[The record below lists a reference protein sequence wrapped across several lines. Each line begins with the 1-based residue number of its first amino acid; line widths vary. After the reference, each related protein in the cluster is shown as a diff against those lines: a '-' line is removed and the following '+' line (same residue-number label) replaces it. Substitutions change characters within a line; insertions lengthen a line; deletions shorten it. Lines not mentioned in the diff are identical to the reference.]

1 MATFAYLRVSTN
13 DQTTEQQLHAITQA
27 GYEVGERL
35 VYTEQGISGKIPA
48 MQREQF
54 KRLSDQITSG
64 DSLVVAKLDR
74 LGRDTMDVIT
84 TIEALIARGVS
95 VVVLGLGV
103 LDSSP
108 TSRLTLTMLAAISQ
122 FERELI
128 GERTKAALAV
138 KKANG
143 AVLGRPKKVDNAELK
158 AQAFALLNEHRLSWR
173 KTAAQ
178 LDVSLSTL
186 QRLMK

>member
-1 MATFAYLRVSTN
+1 MATFAYLRVSTQ
-13 DQTTEQQLHAITQA
+13 DQTTEQQLAAIEQA

-35 VYTEQGISGKIPA
+35 VYTEHGVSGKIPA

-54 KRLSDQITSG
+54 KQLSTQIAKG

-74 LGRDTMDVIT
+74 LGRDTRDVIA
-84 TIEALIARGVS
+84 TIETLIDRGITVA
-95 VVVLGLGV
+95 VLNMGK
-103 LDSSP
+103 LDNTP

-128 GERTKAALAV
+128 GERTKEALAI

-143 AVLGRPKKVDNAELK
+143 VQLGRPMKINDADLKIKAVEL
-158 AQAFALLNEHRLSWR
+158 FAAGGSWR
-173 KTAAQ
+173 KTAAA
-178 LDVSLSTL
+178 LNISLSTL

>member
-13 DQTTEQQLHAITQA
+13 DQTTEQQLAAILQA
-27 GYEVGERL
+27 GYVVGERL
-35 VYTEQGISGKIPA
+35 VYIEQGVSGKIPA

-54 KRLSDQITSG
+54 KQLSNQITTG

-74 LGRDTMDVIT
+74 LGRDTLDVIA

-95 VVVLGLGV
+95 VIVLGLGV

-143 AVLGRPKKVDNAELK
+143 VKLGRPVKITDEALK
-158 AQAFALLNEHRLSWR
+158 AKAKELLDAGTSWR
-173 KTAAQ
+173 KTAKE
-178 LDVSLSTL
+178 LDISLSTL
-186 QRLMK
+186 QRMMK

>member
-13 DQTTEQQLHAITQA
+13 DQTTEQQLAAITQA
-27 GYEVGERL
+27 GYAVGDRL
-35 VYTEQGISGKIPA
+35 VYTEQGVSGKIPA

-54 KRLSDQITSG
+54 KRLSDQIAPG
-64 DSLVVAKLDR
+64 DVLVVAKLDR
-74 LGRDTMDVIT
+74 LGRDTLDVIT
-84 TIEALIARGVS
+84 TIEALIARGVA
-95 VVVLGLGV
+95 VAVLGLGM

-128 GERTKAALAV
+128 GERTKAALALKKENGV
-138 KKANG
+138 K
-143 AVLGRPKKVDNAELK
+143 LGRPMKINNADLK
-158 AQAFALLNEHRLSWR
+158 AQAQALLASGTSWR
-173 KTAAQ
+173 KTAAE
-178 LDVSLSTL
+178 LKISLSTL